1 MSKRNFSLCI
11 VAVLLSSLTVS
22 GVAFGWSGSTH
33 AKLCQITFDD
43 PVVAPLLSGIN
54 QSDIESWTGEPPTDL
69 SQWQSIYGRYYI
81 ESAGSVSGYDWWN
94 WNETTRLKYLMH
106 SAADCGV
113 PIGHSPANSYPFVD
127 SGKEFYLEGQIA
139 TWPIGDHPSVVGTTS
154 YTHSRNGH
162 SYNFTGT
169 ISQVA
174 GSSGTFYNACM
185 DNVGWSK
192 SNLGGFPYAWD
203 YNDYRAAGWNGTK
216 VALMLMRAVIV
227 DYMLAKQPA
236 ATIADVHYL
245 SGSNSY
251 DFDGASS
258 YDRDNITWNS
268 NGTYTQIDGDSIDL
282 YYWDFNDDGTWDHI
296 SSNGHVTLTA
306 SQLLSMGLTPN
317 ARNDYPFAVRDDDGQ
332 FHPTRSWFYFND
344 AGGLPEPATMSLLAV
359 GGLALLRRKR

>member
-11 VAVLLSSLTVS
+11 VAVLLPSLTVG
-22 GVAFGWSGSTH
+22 GVAFGWAGNTH
-33 AKLCQITFDD
+33 AKLCQRTFDD
-43 PVVAPLLSGIN
+43 PVVAPLLSGID
-54 QSDIESWTGEPPTDL
+54 QSEIENWTGEPPTDL
-69 SQWQSIYGRYYI
+69 AQWDSITGRYYI
-81 ESAGSVSGYDWWN
+81 ESAGSISGYDWWS

-106 SAADCGV
+106 SASDDGV
-113 PIGHSPANSYPFVD
+113 PIGHSPANQVYVYP
-127 SGKEFYLEGQIA
+127 STEAYLEAQVA
-139 TWPIGDHPSVVGTTS
+139 TWGTWPSVTGTTT
-154 YTHSRNGH
+154 YTHNRNGH
-162 SYNFTGT
+162 TYYFTGT
-169 ISQVA
+169 ATDVVN
-174 GSSGTFYNACM
+174 TFYNACI
-185 DNVGWSK
+185 DNATWYK
-192 SNLGGFPYAWD
+192 STRCWYFWPQGHWPED
-203 YNDYRAAGWNGTK
+203 HSDAGWNGTTI
-216 VALMLMRAVIV
+216 ALMLMRAVIV

-268 NGTYTQIDGDSIDL
+268 NGTYTRIDGDSIDL

-306 SQLLSMGLTPN
+306 SQLLAMGLTPN

-344 AGGLPEPATMSLLAV
+344 VGGVPEPASLSLLAV
-359 GGLALLRRKR
+359 GVLAMIRRKR